1 MTFGLQGSK
10 VLVSV
15 ANVFMGK
22 DGKLRKSPLKLNK
35 DDLTGGFKDLQGSLL
50 RTAQMTFGDRAEK
63 LKREREEL

>member
-35 DDLTGGFKDLQGSLL
+35 DDLKGGF
-50 RTAQMTFGDRAEK
+50 
-63 LKREREEL
+63 

>member
-50 RTAQMTFGDRAEK
+50 RTA
-63 LKREREEL
+63 